1 MTTQSPPRTQVP
13 DHDRLP
19 KGGSAR
25 AASRVEREDLVTF
38 VNAAF
43 SSTGQREFYG
53 SADGQ
58 AISIEF
64 LHEYIRGNYRRLY
77 ARSLAVGLNHYNTAK
92 VIVNLLASSREVSG
106 EAWREEGRLCSA
118 ALRRLPPPQA
128 YRLFRTL
135 VARRVNNR
143 RTRAIVKQWL
153 SERGDLNFDAVKYRT
168 ALRAAVRHCHMKL
181 PAELGRFLFG
191 ERQGRKKGWAYEH
204 SLLDAYRRAHY
215 DTRAIYELPYTVA
228 EGFAG
233 THGIDRVTFL
243 KGIEPRMTK
252 RERLRLQQST
262 AREGVEV
269 EVDLDALPLTRLCS
283 WVVTRS
289 AEERRT
295 RGPELHA
302 ALTRAAQRVVQQ
314 QRFSLGSVTAVLDNS
329 YSMSGSSEKRRRPLA
344 VTLAGHYLLRA
355 AAQDYRAEWTH
366 PPPLDPDLPD
376 SSLHVVPQGST
387 DLASPLIRALRQR
400 PSLLVVL
407 SDGFDNDPPG
417 AAGEVL
423 RVFRQSLDPG
433 GETVVVHANPV
444 FDADD
449 FSPRTLTPRI
459 PTIGVRDAEDLPVML
474 EFARFAA
481 DDGALAGL
489 QDFLHGRVQA
499 LVHDASGGRR

>member
-1 MTTQSPPRTQVP
+1 MTTQSPPRTYVP
-13 DHDRLP
+13 DHARLP
-19 KGGSAR
+19 AGGSAA

-77 ARSLAVGLNHYNTAK
+77 ARSLAVGLNHFNTAK
-92 VIVNLLASSREVSG
+92 VIVNLLATSGEVSG
-106 EAWREEGRLCSA
+106 EQWREEGQLCAA

-128 YRLFRTL
+128 YRMFRNL

-153 SERGDLNFDAVKYRT
+153 SERSDLAFDAVKYRT
-168 ALRAAVRHCHMKL
+168 ALRAAVRHCHLKL

-191 ERQGRKKGWAYEH
+191 EREGRKKGWAYEH
-204 SLLDAYRRAHY
+204 PLLDAYRRAHY

-233 THGIDRVTFL
+233 AHGIDRATFL
-243 KGIEPRMTK
+243 AGIESRMTK
-252 RERLRLQQST
+252 RERLRLQQSS

-269 EVDLDALPLTRLCS
+269 GVDLDALPLTRLCS

-289 AEERRT
+289 IEERRE
-295 RGPELHA
+295 RAAELHA
-302 ALTRAAQRVVQQ
+302 ALTRAAERVVAQ
-314 QRFSLGSVTAVLDNS
+314 QRFSLGSVGVVLDNS

-355 AAQDYRAEWTH
+355 AARDYHAEWTC
-366 PPPLDPDLPD
+366 PPEPDPAEAEAALFVE
-376 SSLHVVPQGST
+376 SLGST
-387 DLASPLIRALRQR
+387 DLASPIIRALRRR

-417 AAGEVL
+417 GAGEVL
-423 RVFRQSLDPG
+423 RVFREALDPSSR
-433 GETVVVHANPV
+433 TVVVHANPV

-449 FSPRTLTPRI
+449 FSPRALTPRI
-459 PTIGVRDAEDLPVML
+459 PTIGVRDAGDLPVML

-481 DDGALAGL
+481 DDGALEGL
-489 QDFLHGRVQA
+489 EGFLENRVRA
-499 LVHDASGGRR
+499 LVTGDRGAA